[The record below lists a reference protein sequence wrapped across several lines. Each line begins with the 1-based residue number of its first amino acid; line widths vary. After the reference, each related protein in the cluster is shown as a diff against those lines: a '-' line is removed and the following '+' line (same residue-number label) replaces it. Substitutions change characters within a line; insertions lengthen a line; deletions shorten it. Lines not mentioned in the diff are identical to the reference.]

1 MTKLLVVKGH
11 PLTADYSM
19 SLKGLDAFV
28 AAYKAAHPTDEI
40 EVLDVFDGTIPSLNT
55 ELVSAM
61 FAGEGAQ
68 LTASQQEKLARFGEL
83 TEQFLAADKVVIANP
98 MYNLMIP
105 AELKSWV
112 DTVNVAGKTFKYTAE
127 GPVGLAGGKKVL
139 HLQANGEFMAHK
151 IQRPFIC
158 LQSLTSSELISSKL
172 LLKGMLMILIKQM
185 PYLLNLSLKL
195 KQQLKLS
202 NKKALLREL
211 FYFYPKKVTDGLVSN
226 F

>member
-68 LTASQQEKLARFGEL
+68 LTASQQEKLA
-83 TEQFLAADKVVIANP
+83 
-98 MYNLMIP
+98 
-105 AELKSWV
+105 
-112 DTVNVAGKTFKYTAE
+112 
-127 GPVGLAGGKKVL
+127 
-139 HLQANGEFMAHK
+139 
-151 IQRPFIC
+151 PF
-158 LQSLTSSELISSKL
+158 
-172 LLKGMLMILIKQM
+172 
-185 PYLLNLSLKL
+185 
-195 KQQLKLS
+195 
-202 NKKALLREL
+202 R
-211 FYFYPKKVTDGLVSN
+211 
-226 F
+226 

>member
-68 LTASQQEKLARFGEL
+68 LTASQQEKLARFAEL

-139 HLQANGEFMAHK
+139 HLQANGGVYGAQDPATVYMSAIFN
-151 IQRPFIC
+151 FI
-158 LQSLTSSELISSKL
+158 
-172 LLKGMLMILIKQM
+172 GADFKQIAVEGHAYD
-185 PYLLNLSLKL
+185 PDKAD
-195 KQQLKLS
+195 
-202 NKKALLREL
+202 ALLAE
-211 FYFYPKKVTDGLVSN
+211 FIAKVEAAAQT